1 MPSSRFARRSILAG
15 FASAPLVARAQAP
28 VQIIV
33 PFPPGGASDL
43 MARYAAQRL
52 GERRGQPVA
61 VVNRPGGA
69 AAIGTEAVARAAPDG
84 NTILF
89 GASYLAIAPHLF
101 PNLPYD
107 PVRDLAPLGAGAS
120 IPLVLY
126 GSTSLGARTIAEALE
141 RLRAR
146 PDGYNFASAGNATL
160 AHIGAA
166 LFMQQSGTRLVHVP
180 YQGTAPAMTDMVAGR
195 AHLII
200 DGIGAGI
207 AHVDAGRLVPLMIC
221 GTERQARLPQVPSA
235 PEAGLPD
242 VLVEAWNAFFVPA
255 ATPAAARARLAADLA
270 AVMSDEAA
278 RAWLAERN
286 FVALAEGPESFARRF
301 AAESARWAG
310 VIRAGGIR
318 AD

>member
-1 MPSSRFARRSILAG
+1 MTAHPIARRAVLAEL
-15 FASAPLVARAQAP
+15 AAAPLAARAQGA
-28 VQIIV
+28 VQIVV

-43 MARYAAQRL
+43 IARYAAQRL
-52 GERRGQPVA
+52 QERSGQPVA

-84 NTILF
+84 NTILL
-89 GASYLAIAPHLF
+89 GASYLATAPHLF

-126 GSTSLGARTIAEALE
+126 GSTSLGARTLPEALE

-146 PDGYNFASAGNATL
+146 PEAYNFASAGNATL
-160 AHIGAA
+160 AHVGAV
-166 LFMQQSGTRLVHVP
+166 LFMQQSGTRLVHIP

-200 DGIGAGI
+200 DGVGAGI
-207 AHVDAGRLVPLMIC
+207 AHVEAGRLVPLMIC
-221 GTERQARLPQVPSA
+221 GPERHPRLPEVPSA
-235 PEAGLPD
+235 PEAGLPG

-255 ATPAAARARLAADLA
+255 ATPAAVRARLAADLGA
-270 AVMSDEAA
+270 AMSDEAA
-278 RAWLAERN
+278 RAWLAQRH
-286 FVALAEGPESFARRF
+286 FTALAEGPEAFARRF
-301 AAESARWAG
+301 AAESARWAE
-310 VIRAGGIR
+310 VIRVGGIR
-318 AD
+318 IE